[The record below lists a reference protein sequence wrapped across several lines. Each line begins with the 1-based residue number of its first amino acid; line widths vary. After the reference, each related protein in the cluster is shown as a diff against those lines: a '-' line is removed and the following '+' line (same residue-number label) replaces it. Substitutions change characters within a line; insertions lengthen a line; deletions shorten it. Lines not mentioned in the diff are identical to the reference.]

1 MLGPVEMK
9 ALQDYFLSKI
19 NLPFFFFFPEAGED
33 IRSQILFA
41 YLLEG
46 TELGLLSKMLGLVRE
61 DSTSLG
67 FIREGGMTGSAERE
81 EMAIAM
87 WSS

>member
-19 NLPFFFFFPEAGED
+19 NLLFFFSEVGEG
-33 IRSQILFA
+33 IRAQILLA

-46 TELGLLSKMLGLVRE
+46 RTELGLLSKMLGLVRK

-67 FIREGGMTGSAERE
+67 FIRGGGMTGSAERE
-81 EMAIAM
+81 EMAIAV